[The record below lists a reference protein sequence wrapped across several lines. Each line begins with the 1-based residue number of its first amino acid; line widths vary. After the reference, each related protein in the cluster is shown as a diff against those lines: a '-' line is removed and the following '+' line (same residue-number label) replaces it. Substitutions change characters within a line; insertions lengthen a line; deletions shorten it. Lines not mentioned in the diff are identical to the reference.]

1 MLISRRGTWGHV
13 TGDFNKA
20 NKLYGPH
27 FRRFR
32 PETLVGAVRQETPT
46 RREAG
51 RLTQQ
56 MNLRNKVDIQN

>member
-32 PETLVGAVRQETPT
+32 AETLVGAVRL
-46 RREAG
+46 A
-51 RLTQQ
+51 
-56 MNLRNKVDIQN
+56 RNPHKEGSG